1 MITLLKPLTPLFL
14 QRDFIISS
22 TFDLVTRQ
30 GGEKSVQALSVAG
43 RLAGTLAGAGLR
55 SAAASCSLPRPR
67 HYVHKWIS
75 EWSRSSADMI
85 VATAKQYSVDVGAQ
99 QRKRKSG

>member
-1 MITLLKPLTPLFL
+1 MLKEGIFRLLNVITLLKPLTPLFL

-43 RLAGTLAGAGLR
+43 RLAGALAGAGLR
-55 SAAASCSLPRPR
+55 SAAASCGPAIMFLSGLA
-67 HYVHKWIS
+67 S
-75 EWSRSSADMI
+75 
-85 VATAKQYSVDVGAQ
+85 GAAAE
-99 QRKRKSG
+99 KEEIC